1 MHFVKKLYRKFF
13 WIFLEKPIAAIFK
26 YLPVKKNRIIF
37 DNFGGRGYGEN
48 PKYIAEVLHQKEINL
63 QMVWLINNMENY
75 EFPKYICP
83 VKIDS
88 VRALYMRATAKV
100 WIDNVR
106 HRHPIKK
113 KENQVYLQTWHG
125 AMGAKRIEGEAE
137 ALLDKKY
144 IEEAKYDGK
153 IVNAIL
159 VDNSMQE
166 QQMLR
171 GFWLNSDVEFLRYG
185 IPRNDQFMRDKNDLE
200 KISTLRNK
208 LFMNKSYYYV
218 LYAPTFRDDFS
229 TKGYEIDFESVIIAF
244 EKITGKK
251 TKIIIRLHPNAAFQK
266 KYITFSDNII
276 DGNIYPDI
284 KDLSLVSNAVIS
296 DYSSSLFDFALL
308 EKPAFVCAL
317 DYEDYKEKRGFI
329 KEFYE
334 FPFPIAKSNYELIK
348 IITSFDLKEYR
359 ENLRE
364 FYKKYPVYSDGH
376 SAEKTA
382 DWVLKHMKI

>member
-1 MHFVKKLYRKFF
+1 MNRDIKQDLQLSR
-13 WIFLEKPIAAIFK
+13 E
-26 YLPVKKNRIIF
+26 LPVCGRSADEATSRTSKRLWDWIKN
-37 DNFGGRGYGEN
+37 N
-48 PKYIAEVLHQKEINL
+48 P
-63 QMVWLINNMENY
+63 
-75 EFPKYICP
+75 
-83 VKIDS
+83 
-88 VRALYMRATAKV
+88 
-100 WIDNVR
+100 
-106 HRHPIKK
+106 
-113 KENQVYLQTWHG
+113 
-125 AMGAKRIEGEAE
+125 
-137 ALLDKKY
+137 
-144 IEEAKYDGK
+144 
-153 IVNAIL
+153 IL
-159 VDNSMQE
+159 
-166 QQMLR
+166 
-171 GFWLNSDVEFLRYG
+171 
-185 IPRNDQFMRDKNDLE
+185 
-200 KISTLRNK
+200 
-208 LFMNKSYYYV
+208 
-218 LYAPTFRDDFS
+218 
-229 TKGYEIDFESVIIAF
+229 YEIDFESVIIAF

-382 DWVLKHMKI
+382 DWVLKHMKIWNLYSIYRNGYLD